1 MSAAQQTRR
10 SRTAWDST
18 PRPARRGVTALVLP
32 AALILPFGLVA
43 TALRVFPPTD
53 GAPALAAS
61 FISYGTLAYAICLL
75 GFGLGLLLAR
85 RKRLLAVLTV
95 LTAALLALHL
105 SWLAPLFVPDHRP
118 ATTRSFTLMSLNIRA
133 SLGSPADI
141 VEQARRA
148 DVVVL
153 LETTPTAI
161 GNLRAAGMEE
171 EFPYRAGEDSRGSA
185 SAIFSRFPLTSVQ
198 PLPQTSFQMWQATA
212 EIPQVGAIRIIAA
225 HPCNPFCGTGYW
237 SSEHELLQRVVTQ
250 DLNRPLVVA
259 GDFNAVDDHLPMRR
273 LNRLGLK
280 SASDIVGA
288 GWLPTYPANA
298 VIPPLIPIDHIMLD
312 HQLTATSITRVHVA
326 GTDHLGLLATLAGTS
341 RE

>member
-18 PRPARRGVTALVLP
+18 PRPARRGTTALVLP
-32 AALILPFGLVA
+32 AALILPFGLLA
-43 TALRVFPPTD
+43 TALRLFPPTD

-61 FISYGTLAYAICLL
+61 FIAYGTLAYAICLL
-75 GFGLGLLLAR
+75 GFGLAVLLAR
-85 RKRLLAVLTV
+85 RKRVLAVLAV
-95 LTAALLALHL
+95 VTAALLSLHL

-118 ATTRSFTLMSLNIRA
+118 ATTPTFTLLSLNIRA

-141 VEQARRA
+141 VAQARRA

-153 LETTPTAI
+153 LETSPSAVAA
-161 GNLRAAGMEE
+161 LRAAGMEE

-185 SAIFSRFPLTSVQ
+185 SAIFSRFPLTSPR

-212 EIPQVGAIRIIAA
+212 QVPQVGAVRIVAA
-225 HPCNPFCGTGYW
+225 HPCNPFCGPGYW
-237 SSEHELLQRVVTQ
+237 PSEHELLQRVVGQ
-250 DLNRPLVVA
+250 DLDQPLVVA
-259 GDFNAVDDHLPMRR
+259 GDFNAVDDHLPMRQ
-273 LNRLGLK
+273 LNGIGLR
-280 SASDIVGA
+280 SATDIVGA

-298 VIPPLIPIDHIMLD
+298 VLPPLIPIDHIMLD
-312 HQLTATSITRVHVA
+312 QQLTATSITRIHVA
-326 GTDHLGLLATLAGTS
+326 GTDHLGLLATLAGTG